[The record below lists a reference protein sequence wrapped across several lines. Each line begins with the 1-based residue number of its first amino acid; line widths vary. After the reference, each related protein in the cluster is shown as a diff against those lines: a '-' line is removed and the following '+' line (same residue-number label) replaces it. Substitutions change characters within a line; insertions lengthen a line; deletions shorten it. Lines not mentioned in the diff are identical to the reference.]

1 MRRKLS
7 WVILIFIS
15 VPSIGWMIYGYFSGK
30 KTEDYHWRTTF
41 IEKGDVSL
49 QVTATGLVSADTTVE
64 IGTQVSGILSKLYVD
79 YNSKVR
85 KGQII
90 ALIDTTILYANK
102 VDAEAVFERA
112 QAQLSGFKKDLD
124 RQKNLINGQVISQM
138 EYDLAH
144 TNYEVAKSTVKSM
157 KAQLDRAIINLRY
170 ATIKSPITGIVIA
183 RNMDV
188 GQTVISNFSSPTLFT
203 IVNNLS
209 QMQVQANVAEA
220 DIGEIK
226 IGQEVEFTVDAYPNE
241 VFIGHVQQIRLQPVI
256 IQNVVNYTVIIDADN
271 KALKLMPGLTAN
283 INVKIKH
290 RNQVFKVLANALSF
304 YPPYEYIEK
313 NTLFSDSVKKIWYNK
328 IVLNSGKITANQDSI
343 SFIWVKG
350 KDGIYPLEIV
360 KGISDGVF
368 TEIKGQLEE
377 GQQVVTGINQS
388 ATPDKN
394 AGSKN
399 PFMPKMP
406 TRNRRM

>member
-1 MRRKLS
+1 MKHKIIWAVLM
-7 WVILIFIS
+7 V
-15 VPSIGWMIYGYFSGK
+15 VSIPAVGWLLYGYFSGNRS
-30 KTEDYHWRTTF
+30 TDYFWRTTT

-49 QVTATGLVSADTTVE
+49 MVTSTGLVSADTTVE

-79 YNSKVR
+79 YNSRVR

-124 RQKNLINGQVISQM
+124 RQKNLINGQIIPQM
-138 EYDLAH
+138 EYDVAL
-144 TNYEVAKSTVKSM
+144 TNYEVARATVKSM

-170 ATIKSPITGIVIA
+170 ATIKSPINGIVIA

-209 QMQVQANVAEA
+209 KMQVQANVAEA

-226 IGQEVEFTVDAYPNE
+226 MGQDVEFTVDAYPNE
-241 VFIGHVQQIRLQPVI
+241 IFIGHVQQIRLQPVN

-271 KALKLMPGLTAN
+271 ADLKLMPGLTAN
-283 INVKIKH
+283 INIKIKH
-290 RNQVFKVLANALSF
+290 RSDIFKVLANALSF
-304 YPPYEYIEK
+304 MPPYEYIEK
-313 NTLFSDSVKKIWYNK
+313 NTLFSDAEKKIWYDK
-328 IVLNSGKITANQDSI
+328 IVLMSRKLISEQDSI
-343 SFIWVKG
+343 SFIWLK
-350 KDGIYPLEIV
+350 KTDGIYPVKIV

-368 TEIKGQLEE
+368 TEIKGPLKE
-377 GQQVVTGINQS
+377 GEQVVTGINQS
-388 ATPDKN
+388 ASSETN
-394 AGSKN
+394 ANSKN

-406 TRNRRM
+406 SRNRRM

>member
-1 MRRKLS
+1 MRRKIS
-7 WVILIFIS
+7 WVILVLIS
-15 VPSIGWMIYGYFSGK
+15 VPSVGWMIYGLFSGK
-30 KTEDYHWRTTF
+30 KTDDYHWRTTL

-112 QAQLSGFKKDLD
+112 QAQLSGYKKDLD
-124 RQKNLINGQVISQM
+124 RQKNLINGQVIPQM
-138 EYDLAH
+138 EYDLAL

-157 KAQLDRAIINLRY
+157 KAQLDRASINLRY

-209 QMQVQANVAEA
+209 KMQVEANVAEA

-241 VFIGHVQQIRLQPVI
+241 VFTGHVQQIRLQPVI

-290 RNQVFKVLANALSF
+290 RTQVFKVLANALSF
-304 YPPYEYIEK
+304 FPPYEYIEK
-313 NTLFSDSVKKIWYNK
+313 NTLFSDSIKKIWYER
-328 IVLNSGKITANQDSI
+328 IVLNSGKLIANQDSI

-350 KDGIYPLEIV
+350 MNGIYPLEIV

-368 TEIKGQLEE
+368 TEIRGNIEE
-377 GQQVVTGINQS
+377 GSQVVTGINQS
-388 ATPDKN
+388 ATPDEN
-394 AGSKN
+394 VGSKN